1 MKKIFALFLA
11 LVCVF
16 SLCLTGCGKTETPDG
31 TKPSADGTKPSATQ
45 PTTAPTVPTT
55 QPAPTEPSA
64 PEFDPHANK
73 TWAEDG
79 SFKFL
84 IVGNSFSNDVME
96 YVFDIASAA
105 GVKDMVLGNLYIGN
119 CSLATHLKHAKAD
132 DGAYTYY
139 TNDFGTWIKT
149 SKFKLSDA
157 VKSENWDFIAFQ
169 QAPQTCGMVDTY
181 KDLEELRSIVAQN
194 CTNPKVEFV
203 WHMTWACADDYTG
216 SLFVNYQ
223 MSQEVMYNAI
233 IDATKW
239 GVFTNDKISRVIPN
253 GTIMQNIRTSYWGDT
268 ICRDGLH
275 LSLPYGRILGGIG
288 IVAATVGIDFDKIDL
303 FDVQSKLADDE
314 EKFIPV
320 ALESVK
326 NAMENPYQVTQSKM
340 KDK

>member
-1 MKKIFALFLA
+1 MTKRLL
-11 LVCVF
+11 CVF
-16 SLCLTGCGKTETPDG
+16 IALMCVLSVSLTGCSKPVDSAESTDG
-31 TKPSADGTKPSATQ
+31 TTFT
-45 PTTAPTVPTT
+45 PTTEPTTVPTT
-55 QPAPTEPSA
+55 AAPTEPSA
-64 PEFDPHANK
+64 PEFDPHTNK

-79 SFKFL
+79 TFKFL

-96 YVFDIASAA
+96 YVYDIASAA
-105 GVKDMVLGNLYIGN
+105 GVRDMVLGNLYIGN
-119 CSLATHLKHAKAD
+119 CSLVTHLKHAKAD

-149 SKFKLSDA
+149 SKYKLSDA

-181 KDLEELRSIVAQN
+181 KDLEELRSIVAEN

-203 WHMTWACADDYTG
+203 WHMTWACADSYTG
-216 SLFVNYQ
+216 SLFNNYQ

-303 FDVQSKLADDE
+303 SDVQSKLADDE
-314 EKFIPV
+314 ENFIPV

-326 NAMENPYQVTQSKM
+326 NAMENPYQVTQSKLT
-340 KDK
+340 K

>member
-1 MKKIFALFLA
+1 MTKRLL
-11 LVCVF
+11 CVF
-16 SLCLTGCGKTETPDG
+16 IALMCVLSVSLTGCNKPDDSAASTDG
-31 TKPSADGTKPSATQ
+31 TTSA
-45 PTTAPTVPTT
+45 PTTEPTTVPTT
-55 QPAPTEPSA
+55 AAPTEPSA

-79 SFKFL
+79 TFKFL

-96 YVFDIASAA
+96 YVYDIASAA
-105 GVKDMVLGNLYIGN
+105 GVRDMVLGNLYIGN

-149 SKFKLSDA
+149 SKYKLSDA

-181 KDLEELRSIVAQN
+181 KDLEELRSIVAEN

-203 WHMTWACADDYTG
+203 WHMTWACADSYTG
-216 SLFVNYQ
+216 SLFNNYQ

-303 FDVQSKLADDE
+303 SDVQSKLADDE
-314 EKFIPV
+314 EQFIPV

-326 NAMENPYQVTQSKM
+326 NAMENPYQVTQSKLT
-340 KDK
+340 K

>member
-1 MKKIFALFLA
+1 MKKLFALFLA

-16 SLCLTGCGKTETPDG
+16 SLTLTGCGKTETPDG
-31 TKPSADGTKPSATQ
+31 SKPSAEGSKPATQ
-45 PTTAPTVPTT
+45 PTTEPTVPTT
-55 QPAPTEPSA
+55 EPAPTEPSA
-64 PEFDPHANK
+64 PVFDPHANK

-119 CSLATHLKHAKAD
+119 CSLETHLKHAKAD

-139 TNDFGTWIKT
+139 VNDFGAWIKT

-181 KDLEELRSIVAQN
+181 KDLEELRSIVAKD
-194 CTNPKVEFV
+194 CTNPKVEFI
-203 WHMTWACADDYTG
+203 WHMTWACAESYTG
-216 SLFVNYQ
+216 NLFNNYQ

-239 GVFTNDKISRVIPN
+239 GVFTNDKITRVIPN
-253 GTIMQNIRTSYWGDT
+253 GTLMQNMRTSYFGDNV
-268 ICRDGLH
+268 CRDGLH
-275 LSLPYGRILGGIG
+275 LSLPQGRLLGGLG
-288 IVAATVGIDFDKIDL
+288 IVAATVGINYDTIDL
-303 FDVQSKLADDE
+303 SEAHSAFED
-314 EKFIPV
+314 EKFTQA
-320 ALESVK
+320 ALESIK
-326 NAMENPYQVTQSKM
+326 NAMENPYQITQSQMTK
-340 KDK
+340 

>member
-1 MKKIFALFLA
+1 MIKRLL
-11 LVCVF
+11 CVF
-16 SLCLTGCGKTETPDG
+16 IALMCVLSMCLTGCGKPADSAEATDG
-31 TKPSADGTKPSATQ
+31 TTST
-45 PTTAPTVPTT
+45 PTTEPTTVPTT
-55 QPAPTEPSA
+55 AAPTEPSA

-105 GVKDMVLGNLYIGN
+105 GVRDMVLGNLYIGN

-203 WHMTWACADDYTG
+203 WHMTWACAESYTG
-216 SLFVNYQ
+216 SLFANYQ

-288 IVAATVGIDFDKIDL
+288 IVAATVGIDYDTIDL
-303 FDVQSKLADDE
+303 SDVQSKLVDDE

-326 NAMENPYQVTQSKM
+326 NAMENPYQVTQSKLT
-340 KDK
+340 K

>member
-1 MKKIFALFLA
+1 MKINKKFFCLFMA
-11 LVCVF
+11 MVCVL
-16 SLCLTGCGKTETPDG
+16 SLALTGCGKPDDTMES
-31 TKPSADGTKPSATQ
+31 TKG
-45 PTTAPTVPTT
+45 TTASTTEPTTVPTT
-55 QPAPTEPSA
+55 AAPTEPSA
-64 PEFDPHANK
+64 PEFDPHTNK

-79 SFKFL
+79 VFKFL

-139 TNDFGTWIKT
+139 TNDFGAWIKN
-149 SKFKLSDA
+149 SKYKLSDA

-203 WHMTWACADDYTG
+203 WHMTWACADSYTG
-216 SLFVNYQ
+216 SLFNNYQ

-239 GVFTNDKISRVIPN
+239 GVFTNDNISRVIPN
-253 GTIMQNIRTSYWGDT
+253 GTVMQNIRTSYFGDNV
-268 ICRDGLH
+268 CRDGLH
-275 LSLPYGRILGGIG
+275 LSLPHGRILGGIG
-288 IVAATVGIDFDKIDL
+288 IVAATVGIDYDTIDL
-303 FDVQSKLADDE
+303 SDLHED
-314 EKFIPV
+314 EKFLQV
-320 ALESVK
+320 ALEGVK
-326 NAMENPYQVTQSKM
+326 NAMENLYQVTQSKIT
-340 KDK
+340 K

>member
-1 MKKIFALFLA
+1 MKMKFLSLILA

-16 SLCLTGCGKTETPDG
+16 SLILTGCGKPADNVAETTSG
-31 TKPSADGTKPSATQ
+31 TT
-45 PTTAPTVPTT
+45 PTTDPTTVP
-55 QPAPTEPSA
+55 PTEPSA
-64 PEFDPHANK
+64 PEFDPYTNK
-73 TWAEDG
+73 TWMEDG
-79 SFKFL
+79 SFKIL

-119 CSLATHLKHAKAD
+119 CNLATHLKNAREDNA
-132 DGAYTYY
+132 AYTYY
-139 TNDFGTWIKT
+139 NNDFGAWIKE

-181 KDLEELRSIVAQN
+181 KDLEELRAIVEKDCA
-194 CTNPKVEFV
+194 NPKVEFI
-203 WHMTWACADDYTG
+203 WHMTWACANDYTG
-216 SLFVNYQ
+216 KFFVDYQ
-223 MSQEVMYNAI
+223 CDQETMYNAI
-233 IDATKW
+233 INATKY
-239 GVFTNDKISRVIPN
+239 GVFPNEKITRVVPN

-288 IVAATVGIDFDKIDL
+288 IVAATVGIDYDTIDL
-303 FDVQSKLADDE
+303 SDLHED
-314 EKFIPV
+314 EKFLQV

-326 NAMENPYQVTQSKM
+326 NAMENPYQVTQSQITK
-340 KDK
+340 

>member
-1 MKKIFALFLA
+1 MIKRLL
-11 LVCVF
+11 CVF
-16 SLCLTGCGKTETPDG
+16 IALMCVLSICLTGCRKPVDSAESTDG
-31 TKPSADGTKPSATQ
+31 TTSA
-45 PTTAPTVPTT
+45 PTTEPTTVPTT
-55 QPAPTEPSA
+55 AAPTEPSA

-79 SFKFL
+79 TFKFL

-96 YVFDIASAA
+96 YVYDIASAA
-105 GVKDMVLGNLYIGN
+105 GVRDMVLGNLYIGN

-149 SKFKLSDA
+149 SKYKLSDA

-181 KDLEELRSIVAQN
+181 KDLEELRSIVAEN

-203 WHMTWACADDYTG
+203 WHMTWACADSYTG
-216 SLFVNYQ
+216 SLFNNYQ

-303 FDVQSKLADDE
+303 SDVQSKLVDDE
-314 EKFIPV
+314 ENFIPV

-326 NAMENPYQVTQSKM
+326 NAMENPYQVTQSKLT
-340 KDK
+340 K

>member
-1 MKKIFALFLA
+1 M
-11 LVCVF
+11 
-16 SLCLTGCGKTETPDG
+16 
-31 TKPSADGTKPSATQ
+31 
-45 PTTAPTVPTT
+45 
-55 QPAPTEPSA
+55 
-64 PEFDPHANK
+64 
-73 TWAEDG
+73 
-79 SFKFL
+79 
-84 IVGNSFSNDVME
+84 GNSFSNDVME

-119 CSLATHLKHAKAD
+119 CSLETHLKHAKAD

-203 WHMTWACADDYTG
+203 WHMTWACAESYTG
-216 SLFVNYQ
+216 SLFANYQ

-288 IVAATVGIDFDKIDL
+288 IVAATVGIDFDTIDL
-303 FDVQSKLADDE
+303 SDVQSKLADDE
-314 EKFIPV
+314 EQFIPV

-326 NAMENPYQVTQSKM
+326 NAMENPYQVTQSKLT
-340 KDK
+340 K

>member
-1 MKKIFALFLA
+1 MTKRLL
-11 LVCVF
+11 CVF
-16 SLCLTGCGKTETPDG
+16 IALMCVLSMCLTGCGKPADSAEATDG
-31 TKPSADGTKPSATQ
+31 TTST
-45 PTTAPTVPTT
+45 PTTEPTTVPTT
-55 QPAPTEPSA
+55 AAPTEPSA

-105 GVKDMVLGNLYIGN
+105 GVRDMVLGNLYIGN

-203 WHMTWACADDYTG
+203 WHMTWACAESYTG
-216 SLFVNYQ
+216 SLFANYQ

-288 IVAATVGIDFDKIDL
+288 IVAATVGIDYDTIDL
-303 FDVQSKLADDE
+303 SDVQSKLVDDE

-326 NAMENPYQVTQSKM
+326 NAMENPYQVTQSKLT
-340 KDK
+340 K